1 MPDFKDREKALENE
15 YIRKREAEKAAA
27 YKSQQQAQSSGKS
40 APTTN
45 PATSNSAQVL
55 HAPTSNP

>member
-1 MPDFKDREKALENE
+1 MPDFKDREQALENE

-27 YKSQQQAQSSGKS
+27 HKGQQGTQSMDKSG

-45 PATSNSAQVL
+45 PATTNSAQL
-55 HAPTSNP
+55 ANATLK

>member
-1 MPDFKDREKALENE
+1 MPDFKDREQALEGE

-27 YKSQQQAQSSGKS
+27 RKGQQGTQSMDKSG

-45 PATSNSAQVL
+45 PATTNSAQ
-55 HAPTSNP
+55 